1 MNLIFVTN
9 MLNHHQYA
17 LCKAFREYFDDFKLV
32 TTQKTTGI
40 GYQTAQDAEFV
51 LHYENSEKKENIEKL
66 ICDADAVIFGAC
78 PNNLIE
84 IRMKENKLSFL
95 YSERFFKKGVWRRF
109 IPSTRKDVKNR
120 IVQYKNNSMY
130 VLCASA
136 YLPYDLKLL
145 GFPVEKCFKWGYFP
159 TANEYDTE
167 QLLSKKTGDQIKLLW
182 VGRMLGWK
190 HPDDVI
196 RMAEKLKKTGVD
208 FELSLIGDG
217 VLKES
222 LETMVNNKG
231 LSDCIRLLGSKTTE
245 EVRRYMEKASI
256 FLFTSDRNEGW
267 GAVLNEAMNS
277 GCAVVASHAIG
288 SVPYLLK
295 HNKNGLI
302 YRSGD
307 VDGLYENVKYLMD
320 TPGEQERLGKAAYE
334 TITGLWNAEVAA
346 ERLINLSEHLLAGE
360 KYPDLYRTGP
370 CSRAEIIKDDWFY
383 E

>member
-66 ICDADAVIFGAC
+66 ICDADVVIFGAC

-84 IRMKENKLSFL
+84 MRMKENKLSFL

-167 QLLSKKTGDQIKLLW
+167 QLLSKKTGDQIRLLW

-190 HPDDVI
+190 HPDDAI
-196 RMAEKLKKTGVD
+196 RIAEKLKKTGVD

-231 LSDCIRLLGSKTTE
+231 LSDCVRLLGSKTAE
-245 EVRRYMEKASI
+245 EVRRYMEEASI

-360 KYPDLYRTGP
+360 KYPDLYCTGP

>member
-51 LHYENSEKKENIEKL
+51 FHYENSEKKENIEKL
-66 ICDADAVIFGAC
+66 ICDADVVIFGAC

-84 IRMKENKLSFL
+84 MRMKENKLSFL
-95 YSERFFKKGVWRRF
+95 YSERFFKKGTWRRF

-190 HPDDVI
+190 HPDDAI

-320 TPGEQERLGKAAYE
+320 TPGEQERLGKADYE